1 LNLDFTADSQTFAK
15 ALIGAHLSLDGVGGM
30 IVETEAYEIS
40 DPASH
45 SFGGPR
51 GRNLIMFGPVGRAY
65 VYRIYGLHL
74 CLNIVCGP
82 EPGGAVLIRALE
94 PDQGIGVMQ
103 ARRGIE
109 AVGSLCSGPGK
120 LCQALGVTMA
130 HNGLAIDAPPFSLVG
145 GAKTPNLLVGPRIGI
160 TKAAEQPWRYGL
172 AGSKS
177 LSRPFPPST
186 STRVRES

>member
-1 LNLDFTADSQTFAK
+1 LSLDFTARPQTFAT
-15 ALIGAHLSLDGVGGM
+15 ALIGARLSLDGVGGV

-74 CLNIVCGP
+74 CLNIVCGT

-94 PDQGIGVMQ
+94 PDQGIDTMQ
-103 ARRGIE
+103 ERRG
-109 AVGSLCSGPGK
+109 AQATTALCSGPGR

-130 HNGLAIDAPPFSLVG
+130 HNGLPIDAPPFELVG
-145 GAKTPNLLVGPRIGI
+145 GAATPAMLVGPRIGV
-160 TKAAEQPWRYGL
+160 TKAADRPWRYGL
-172 AGSKS
+172 AGSKY
-177 LSRPFPPST
+177 LSRPFP
-186 STRVRES
+186 RR

>member
-1 LNLDFTADSQTFAK
+1 VNLDFKADPLTFAK
-15 ALIGAHLSLDGVGGM
+15 ALIGATLTLDGVGGT

-51 GRNLIMFGPVGRAY
+51 GRNLIMFGPVGRVY

-82 EPGGAVLIRALE
+82 EHGGAVLIRALE
-94 PDQGIGVMQ
+94 PSSGIEAMQ
-103 ARRGIE
+103 ARRGLQ
-109 AVGSLCSGPGK
+109 AARALCSGPGR

-130 HNGLAIDAPPFSLVG
+130 HNGLASDAPPFSLSSDG
-145 GAKTPNLLVGPRIGI
+145 KAHDLLVGPRIGI
-160 TKAAEQPWRYGL
+160 TKAAEQPWRFGL
-172 AGSKS
+172 AGSRF
-177 LSRPFPPST
+177 LSRPFPKK
-186 STRVRES
+186 